1 MCIKRLIYFFYY
13 LKKSNLKKV
22 MSDVNF
28 ASKIVKKNK
37 VFILIDIIFSSLKYN
52 ISIEDYFIFSF
63 FKKDHI
69 ERSKWAGT
77 GYMYEYQKYMNVSD
91 KVVSLEDKIIFLQKY
106 NKFVKRDW
114 FVINN
119 LSDLKNAIQYLI
131 NKNETKFVAKF
142 SKGQTGSSVEIMYLS
157 DIQDINNLY
166 KYFKNKNY
174 NLIESFVEQSDYL
187 AKISASGLNTLRVI
201 TQINSKDEVEI
212 LGARLRLTVNSPI
225 DNLSAGN
232 FAVALDVNTGEAISD
247 GVYMNIQKV
256 NIKKHPISLY
266 DIKNICIPNWDSI
279 INFVKNVA
287 ALDKDLKSV
296 GWDIA
301 ILNDSLELIE
311 GNHNWGKTLY
321 QLPINQGCKNILDQ
335 FKEDM
340 G

>member
-1 MCIKRLIYFFYY
+1 MLFKRFLYLLYFIKKTDFNKFL
-13 LKKSNLKKV
+13 
-22 MSDVNF
+22 SDI
-28 ASKIVKKNK
+28 S
-37 VFILIDIIFSSLKYN
+37 FSSRKTGKSSIFIFLDSLCSVFKYN
-52 ISIEDYFIFSF
+52 ISLEDYFIFSF
-63 FKKDHI
+63 FEKDTI

-77 GYMYEYQKYMNVSD
+77 GYMYEYQKLMNKPD
-91 KVVSLEDKIIFLQKY
+91 KVPSLEDKIIFLDKY
-106 NKFVKRDW
+106 SDFVHRKW
-114 FVINN
+114 FVI
-119 LSDLKNAIQYLI
+119 
-131 NKNETKFVAKF
+131 ETKEDLERAISCFKRLSLNKIVAKY
-142 SKGQTGSSVEIMYLS
+142 SKGQTGSSVEVIS
-157 DIQDINNLY
+157 IDKNQDIALLY
-166 KYFKNKNY
+166 KYFVDNKY
-174 NLIESFVEQSDYL
+174 NLVEAFVTQCDYL
-187 AKISASGLNTLRVI
+187 NNISSSGLNTIRVI
-201 TQINSKDEVEI
+201 TQIKKDGTVEI
-212 LGARLRLTVNSPI
+212 LGVRLRLTVNSPV